1 MPTDVVWSQLLDALS
16 ALMIYVPGETLNDK
30 TGLLANIFGMAGF
43 VLSVSIVVG
52 RLVTQRGK
60 RRPATLA
67 DLDHLGASLVATLQ
81 DRIVDQLAAEP
92 NARLANAA
100 WLEPEQRSEA
110 QNELRHG
117 VAAAVRSIASDDT
130 EAGRSAAS
138 ALIKGDLAPV
148 EEFFEARALSRDAG
162 EGDASR
168 AAEALHMKAALQSL
182 HDPARAVEACLR
194 AVRRNP
200 SDPLG
205 WSRLGHLY
213 LRIGNLPEAKEA
225 FLKAISV

>member
-1 MPTDVVWSQLLDALS
+1 MQIDVIWSQLLDNISGL
-16 ALMIYVPGETLNDK
+16 IVHVPGETLNDK

-43 VLSVSIVVG
+43 VLSVGIVVG
-52 RLVTQRGK
+52 RQISQRGK

-67 DLDHLGASLVATLQ
+67 DLDRLGASLVASFQ
-81 DRIVDQLAAEP
+81 DRIIDQLASEEIT
-92 NARLANAA
+92 RLAKVA
-100 WLEPEQRSEA
+100 WLQPEQKSEA
-110 QNELRHG
+110 RDQLRRG

-130 EAGRSAAS
+130 ERGRAAAT
-138 ALIKGDLAPV
+138 ALIKGDLISL
-148 EEFFEARALSRDAG
+148 EDYFEANAPSQDAG
-162 EGDASR
+162 EGAAGR

-182 HDPARAVEACLR
+182 RDPAGAVDACLR

-213 LRIGNLPEAKEA
+213 LRIGNLSEAQSA
-225 FLKAISV
+225 FQKAVAI